1 MDEADLARFTEDVL
15 VALAS
20 VTDRNG
26 LKIVLAPD
34 QAVTVLASAIT
45 AVMNRRTDL
54 ALFRPISLGPGGAI
68 RFGSNPDG

>member
-15 VALAS
+15 VTLAS

-34 QAVTVLASAIT
+34 QAITVLASAIT

-54 ALFRPISLGPGGAI
+54 ALFRPISLGPGGTI
-68 RFGSNPDG
+68 RGLE